1 MRISILAWVTS
12 ARCARVVSRKAV
24 TKSSVST
31 FRSSRS
37 ARSIAENHRLSD
49 QAGGAAAPR
58 RNQQAYPQ
66 RHPRQTAVLATDPSM
81 ICGHSTQTRW
91 RPGVAFRRS
100 RGARYRQG
108 PELYRNYN
116 GRNSTFGERSVT
128 DLGTFKPGGAM
139 EHWQL
144 DAKNV
149 IMRTTDPPLNG
160 HKVTATVPAQSVS
173 WFRSERGGEILYR
186 QSRLT

>member
-1 MRISILAWVTS
+1 
-12 ARCARVVSRKAV
+12 
-24 TKSSVST
+24 
-31 FRSSRS
+31 
-37 ARSIAENHRLSD
+37 
-49 QAGGAAAPR
+49 
-58 RNQQAYPQ
+58 
-66 RHPRQTAVLATDPSM
+66 
-81 ICGHSTQTRW
+81 
-91 RPGVAFRRS
+91 
-100 RGARYRQG
+100 
-108 PELYRNYN
+108 
-116 GRNSTFGERSVT
+116 
-128 DLGTFKPGGAM
+128 M